1 MKKYFYKHFV
11 KNRKNVKRFL
21 KFVTEMNGKINFKKQ
36 NILTNKKKRT
46 KINRKVKNRNKMNN
60 KKIKK

>member
-11 KNRKNVKRFL
+11 KNRKNVNRFL

-36 NILTNKKKRT
+36 NILTNKIEKNKNKQKSKKQ
-46 KINRKVKNRNKMNN
+46 K
-60 KKIKK
+60 

>member
-21 KFVTEMNGKINFKKQ
+21 KFVTEINNKINFKKQ
-36 NILTNKKKRT
+36 NILTNKIEKNKNKQKSKKQ
-46 KINRKVKNRNKMNN
+46 K
-60 KKIKK
+60 